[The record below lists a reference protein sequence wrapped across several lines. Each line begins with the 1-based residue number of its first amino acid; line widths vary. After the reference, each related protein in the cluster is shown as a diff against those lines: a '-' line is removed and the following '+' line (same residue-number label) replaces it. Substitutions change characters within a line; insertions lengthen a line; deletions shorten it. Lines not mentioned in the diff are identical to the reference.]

1 MPEVI
6 FTVQLPDGTIKEC
19 YSPSSV
25 VQRYFTAGE
34 EITVAEFL
42 DRSRKALAAASERVR
57 AKFGFSCSS
66 ASGQLQEIEEWTS
79 ALEGNSTLRVIG
91 IS

>member
-25 VQRYFTAGE
+25 VRRYFTAGE
-34 EITVAEFL
+34 EITVTEFL
-42 DRSRKALAAASERVR
+42 DRSREALAAASERVR

-66 ASGQLQEIEEWTS
+66 ASGQWREIEEWTS
-79 ALEGNSTLRVIG
+79 TLQGNSTLRVIG